1 MKLLNRLQRSL
12 GQYAIPNLTVYLV
25 GFQAF
30 TFLACLARPDLAA
43 RLVLSRDQL
52 FAGEWWRLFSM
63 LLIPPPMNAL
73 FAAFALYIFYMM
85 GTALEQ
91 NWGTFR
97 YNLYLLIG
105 YLATLVTVLI
115 PHAQVGNTYL
125 MASVFLAFAWL
136 YPDFQFLLFFIVPV
150 KVKWLGLL
158 TWIGYLV
165 ALGDGDWSTRAQVL
179 AGCSNFALFFHQDIL
194 QWLRTRK
201 RMAKSSMA
209 RAGDSDAANAP
220 MHVCKVCGVTE
231 KSNPQMEFRYCP
243 LCTGTPAYC
252 IDHIHNHE
260 HR

>member
-1 MKLLNRLQRSL
+1 
-12 GQYAIPNLTVYLV
+12 V
-25 GFQAF
+25 
-30 TFLACLARPDLAA
+30 
-43 RLVLSRDQL
+43 
-52 FAGEWWRLFSM
+52 
-63 LLIPPPMNAL
+63 
-73 FAAFALYIFYMM
+73 
-85 GTALEQ
+85 
-91 NWGTFR
+91 
-97 YNLYLLIG
+97 
-105 YLATLVTVLI
+105 ATLLTALI

-179 AGCSNFALFFHQDIL
+179 AGCSNFALFFHSDIL
-194 QWLRTRK
+194 QWIRTRK
-201 RMAKSSMA
+201 RMAKSTMA
-209 RAGDSDAANAP
+209 RARDSDANAP
-220 MHVCKVCGVTE
+220 MHVCQVCGVTE